1 MYPDKIPPIAEVI
14 NMPNKI
20 YVFVVSETC
29 HTCSKNMG
37 KLLDA
42 VKMASLNK
50 KYASKKNPTLDNENN
65 NLVSYIISFI
75 PDLNINLV
83 DSFFGS
89 LKKISIVSDK
99 IKKAKTEGKRVSA
112 LAAEPNK
119 LKVPFEKG
127 RAINNPINCPK

>member
-65 NLVSYIISFI
+65 NLVSCIISFI
-75 PDLNINLV
+75 PDLNINLL

-89 LKKISIVSDK
+89 LKKINMGSEST
-99 IKKAKTEGKRVSA
+99 KKAITDGKSVSA
-112 LAAEPNK
+112 LADELKK
-119 LKVPFEKG
+119 LKVPLEKG
-127 RAINNPINCPK
+127 RA